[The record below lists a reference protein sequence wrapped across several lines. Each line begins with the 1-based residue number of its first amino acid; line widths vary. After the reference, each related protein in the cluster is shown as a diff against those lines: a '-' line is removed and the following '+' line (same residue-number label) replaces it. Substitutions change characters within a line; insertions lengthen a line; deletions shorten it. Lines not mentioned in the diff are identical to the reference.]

1 MSGSI
6 TEFFLKAAVV
16 YFLDWLILIP
26 ILLLTYVYVY
36 VKTYKILMSTFI
48 FLQLHFSF

>member
-26 ILLLTYVYVY
+26 ILLLTYVYV
-36 VKTYKILMSTFI
+36 KTYKILMSTFI